1 MADLV
6 IKIPGQIPRKYP
18 LPDSWT
24 YRELQTIK
32 RISGLNPGRVLD
44 ALEEGDPDVVIALA
58 VVTAQRAGHN
68 ITEHDLMDL
77 DSDAVVFDSTEDE
90 PTPIGADEANDAAT
104 ETTPAPGGTPD
115 SSESTASDPGNSST

>member
-32 RISGLNPGRVLD
+32 RISGLNPARVLD
-44 ALEEGDPDVVIALA
+44 ALEEGDPDAVIALA

-77 DSDAVVFDSTEDE
+77 DSDAVVFDADEDE
-90 PTPIGADEANDAAT
+90 VTPTGADEANDKT
-104 ETTPAPGGTPD
+104 VETIPADGGTPD
-115 SSESTASDPGNSST
+115 SSVSTDSDPGNS